1 MISEEGRNERCIWLI
16 AGESSGDL
24 YGAGIAESLRKA
36 DPALRIAGMGG
47 PRMREAG
54 VDILVDSSELGVIG
68 IVEVLGSLFKFIR
81 ILFSLSRR
89 ARRERPEA
97 VVLIDYPGFNIRF
110 ARRLWKA
117 GIPVIWYISPQ
128 VWVWRKSN
136 IPKYVRYCRKMI
148 VIFPFEQEFW
158 ANTGMDAEFAGHP
171 LLDIVRRRTDPAL
184 QRDPKR
190 VLLLPGSRKNE
201 VSRLLVPFMDASAI
215 LKKRHPDWT
224 FAVSAPREKTFRDLE
239 NILSEHARKY
249 PDSDWPEVEL
259 TCGKTAYWM
268 QTASAAFAASGT
280 VTVESAIADLPL
292 TVAYRLNPVTFLL
305 ARLIIRK
312 LYRGFFTMVNIILNR
327 CVFEEFLQFQVTP
340 EALADSLEKI
350 MPGGSRRESVL
361 HDMNDLRIAL
371 ESGSGSAVERAARI
385 ILETAGLAKEPSSS
399 DFSS

>member
-1 MISEEGRNERCIWLI
+1 MVSENGQKEHCLWLI

-24 YGAGIAESLRKA
+24 YGAGIAQSLWKT
-36 DPALRIAGMGG
+36 DPSLRIAGMGG

-54 VDILVDSSELGVIG
+54 VDILVDSSELGVVG
-68 IVEVLGSLFKFIR
+68 VVEVLGSLFKFIR
-81 ILFSLSRR
+81 ILFSLARR
-89 ARRERPEA
+89 ARRERPDA

-110 ARRLWKA
+110 ARLLWKA

-148 VIFPFEQEFW
+148 VIFPFEQDFW
-158 ANTGMDAEFAGHP
+158 AHTGMDAEFAGHP
-171 LLDIVRRRTDPAL
+171 LIDIVRQRTDPSL

-190 VLLLPGSRKNE
+190 VLILPGSRKNE
-201 VSRLLVPFMDASAI
+201 VTRLLIPFMDAAAV

-239 NILSEHARKY
+239 KILDDHARKH
-249 PDSDWPEVEL
+249 PDSGWPQVEL

-280 VTVESAIADLPL
+280 VTVESAIAGLPL
-292 TVAYRLNPVTFLL
+292 TVAYRLNPLTFLL
-305 ARLIIRK
+305 ARVLIRK
-312 LYRGFFTMVNIILNR
+312 LYRGFFTMVNIILDR
-327 CVFEEFLQFQVTP
+327 CVFEEFLQYQVTP

-361 HDMNDLRIAL
+361 HDMDDLRTAL
-371 ESGSGSAVERAARI
+371 ESGSGSAVERAAGI
-385 ILETAGLAKEPSSS
+385 ILKTAGLAEGSLPSGS
-399 DFSS
+399 

>member
-1 MISEEGRNERCIWLI
+1 MVSEKGRKERCLWLI

-24 YGAGIAESLRKA
+24 YGAGIAQSLRKA
-36 DPALRIAGMGG
+36 DPSLRIAGMGG

-68 IVEVLGSLFKFIR
+68 VVEVLGNIFKFIR
-81 ILFSLSRR
+81 ILFSLALR

-110 ARRLWKA
+110 ARLLWKA

-148 VIFPFEQEFW
+148 VIFPFEEDFW
-158 ANTGMDAEFAGHP
+158 ADTGMDAEFAGHP
-171 LLDIVRRRTDPAL
+171 LIDIVRQRTDPAL
-184 QRDPKR
+184 RRDPNR
-190 VLLLPGSRKNE
+190 VLILPGSRKHE
-201 VSRLLVPFMDASAI
+201 VTRLLVPFMDAAAI
-215 LKKRHPDWT
+215 LKQRHPDWT

-239 NILSEHARKY
+239 DILNEHARKY

-268 QTASAAFAASGT
+268 QAASAGFAASGT
-280 VTVESAIADLPL
+280 VTVESAIAGLPL
-292 TVAYRLNPVTFLL
+292 TVAYRLNPLTFLL
-305 ARLIIRK
+305 ARVIIRK

-327 CVFEEFLQFQVTP
+327 RVFEEFLQYQVTP

-361 HDMNDLRIAL
+361 RDMDDLRNAL

-385 ILETAGLAKEPSSS
+385 ILETAERAAGPSSS
-399 DFSS
+399 GLSS

>member
-1 MISEEGRNERCIWLI
+1 MVSEVQDPSGDGKQRSVWLI

-24 YGAGIAESLRKA
+24 YGAGIAEAMRKS
-36 DPALRIAGMGG
+36 DPSLRIAGMGG
-47 PRMREAG
+47 VRMREAG

-68 IVEVLGSLFKFIR
+68 VVEVLGSLFKFIR
-81 ILFSLSRR
+81 ILFFLIRQ
-89 ARRERPEA
+89 ARKERPEA

-110 ARRLWKA
+110 ARLLWRS

-158 ANTGMDAEFAGHP
+158 ADTGMDAEFAGHP
-171 LLDIVRRRTDPAL
+171 LLDIVRQRTDPAL

-190 VLLLPGSRKNE
+190 VLILPGSRKSE
-201 VSRLLVPFMDASAI
+201 ISRLLVPFMEAAAI

-224 FAVSAPREKTFRDLE
+224 FAVSAPREKTYRDLE
-239 NILSEHARKY
+239 DILADHVRRH

-259 TCGKTAYWM
+259 TCGKTACWM
-268 QTASAAFAASGT
+268 QIASAAFAASGT
-280 VTVESAIADLPL
+280 VTVESAIAGLPL
-292 TVAYRLNPVTFLL
+292 TVAYRLNPGTFLL

-327 CVFEEFLQFQVTP
+327 CAFEEFLQFQVTP

-350 MPGGSRRESVL
+350 MPGGSRRETVL
-361 HDMNDLRIAL
+361 RDMEDLRAAL
-371 ESGSGSAVERAARI
+371 KSGSGSALERAARI
-385 ILETAGLAKEPSSS
+385 ILETAGLAGNSRS
-399 DFSS
+399 